1 MAIYGTKGKDYLVG
15 DDNDDQIF
23 GDESDDV
30 LVGKGGND
38 WLNGGPGGDHM
49 YGGDGNDAYVVDSR
63 DDLVVETRGG
73 GYDYVHSSIDY
84 TLPNN
89 VEGLGLDEG
98 SEAVYGAGNGLDNYI
113 NGNSNSNVLW
123 GAGGDDHIDG
133 EGGAD
138 LMYGG
143 PGDDTFTVDDPY
155 DTIFEY
161 LDEGEDKVFASLDYE
176 LPDNVENLHLLDKG
190 TALVGTGNE
199 LNNEIWGNI
208 ADNTLSGEDGDDVL
222 IGGIGADTMI
232 GGDGDDTY
240 HVDDIGDQVIE
251 TSALGGVDQVRS
263 SISYTLGAFEER
275 LQLMDSGGAIGGIG
289 NELDN
294 EIAGNGYS
302 NVLTGGDGNDHF
314 RLFNDPSISEN
325 DTITDFHAGD
335 AYGDVIE
342 MWGYNLAGGFAE
354 LLPYLSQVGNDVVG
368 NFDSFNTLTLQNV
381 QLSDLNAND
390 FLFLNPV

>member
-1 MAIYGTKGKDYLVG
+1 MTMIIGTKGKDYLVG

-23 GDESDDV
+23 GLDDDDV
-30 LVGKGGND
+30 LVGNGGND
-38 WLNGGPGGDHM
+38 WLNGGAGGDHM
-49 YGGDGNDAYVVDSR
+49 YGGDGNDSYFVDSR
-63 DDLVVETRGG
+63 DDLVVEMRGG
-73 GYDYVHSSIDY
+73 GYDYVHAWISY
-84 TLPNN
+84 TLPGN
-89 VEGLGLDEG
+89 VEGLMLDGPGEING
-98 SEAVYGAGNGLDNYI
+98 IGNNIDNYMY
-113 NGNSNSNVLW
+113 GNASSNVLW
-123 GAGGDDHIDG
+123 GLGGDDHIDG

-143 PGDDTFTVDDPY
+143 LGDDTFYVDDAY

-161 LDEGEDKVFASLDYE
+161 LDEGDDKVLASVDYK
-176 LPDNVENLHLLDKG
+176 LPDNVENLTLLDKG
-190 TALVGTGNE
+190 TALNGTGND
-199 LNNEIWGNI
+199 LDNEIWGNI
-208 ADNTLSGEDGDDVL
+208 ADNTLSGEDGGDVL

-240 HVDDIGDQVIE
+240 YVDDVGDQVIE
-251 TSALGGVDQVRS
+251 TSAKGGIDQVRS

-275 LQLMDSGGAIGGIG
+275 LLLSDAGGAIDGIG
-289 NELDN
+289 NDLDN

-314 RLFNDPSISEN
+314 RLFNDPSISED

-390 FLFLNPV
+390 FLFYNPV